1 MFNLIIILLSLM
13 NSEVHD
19 SNNYKIA
26 KYILE
31 NLTELEDCT
40 ITELAKK
47 CYVSNSSISRFCRDI
62 GLKDYNGLKNQIAK
76 YQISHQT
83 AIHKF
88 HYKGIDSDQSIPAY
102 IDEIINNLEL
112 LKNSIS
118 QKDILALVED
128 IDKYKHVAAFGYL
141 QSENVALNLQYDLQT
156 NRKIIYT
163 CMQYTNQ
170 IEHIKNADE
179 NHLIIIFSESGTYF
193 KRAFARTPI
202 FKNTIHKPKIYL
214 ITSNQDINL
223 PYVDK
228 YIRYQS
234 KNDYASHPYPLSAI
248 SGIICSQYSKYITKK
263 NIKES

>member
-1 MFNLIIILLSLM
+1 MFNLVIILLSLI
-13 NSEVHD
+13 NSEIHD

-31 NLTELEDCT
+31 NLNELEDCT

-88 HYKGIDSDQSIPAY
+88 QYQGINDEHSLTNY
-102 IDEIINNLEL
+102 IDEIISNLVL

-118 QKDILALVED
+118 KKDILNLVVD
-128 IDKYKHVAAFGYL
+128 IDQYPHVAAFGYL
-141 QSENVALNLQYDLQT
+141 QSENVALDLQYDLQT
-156 NRKIIYT
+156 SRKIIFT
-163 CMQYTNQ
+163 CLQFANQ
-170 IEHIKNADE
+170 IEHIQNADE

-193 KRAFARTPI
+193 KRAFARSHI
-202 FKNTIHKPKIYL
+202 FKNTAHKPKIYL
-214 ITSNQDINL
+214 ITANQDIQV

-234 KNDYASHPYPLSAI
+234 RQDYASHPYPLSAI
-248 SGIICSQYSKYITKK
+248 SGMICSQYAQYIAHKYK
-263 NIKES
+263 

>member
-1 MFNLIIILLSLM
+1 MFNLIIILLALV
-13 NSEVHD
+13 NSEVND

-31 NLTELEDCT
+31 NINDLENCS

-62 GLKDYNGLKNQIAK
+62 GLKSYNDLKNQVAK
-76 YQISHQT
+76 YQISHEL

-88 HYKGIDSDQSIPAY
+88 NYQGLNEQTPMTSY
-102 IDEIINNLEL
+102 IDEVVHNLDI
-112 LKNSIS
+112 LKNSIDEKS
-118 QKDILALVED
+118 IQRLVKDIYD
-128 IDKYKHVAAFGYL
+128 YKHVAAFGYL
-141 QSENVALNLQYDLQT
+141 QSEIVALNLQFDLQT
-156 NRKIIYT
+156 SRKVIFT
-163 CMQYTNQ
+163 SMQYANQ

-179 NHLIIIFSESGTYF
+179 NHLIIIFSNSGTYF
-193 KRAFARTPI
+193 KRAFSRTNI

-228 YIRYQS
+228 YIRYKS
-234 KNDYASHPYPLSAI
+234 GTDYASHPYPLVTI
-248 SGIICSQYSKYITKK
+248 SGLICSQYSQYVLKK
-263 NIKES
+263 QNDTL